1 MQMEILIIFCG
12 AHIVDSRR
20 HRYLVESLGK
30 QLVSLLIGNLW
41 QNHHLGARLW
51 IHSKWVNQYDH
62 I

>member
-51 IHSKWVNQYDH
+51 IHFEMG
-62 I
+62 